1 MLDIAKFAKKPE
13 LIKIELDA
21 PEVVEKYE
29 GTVTFYVLDS
39 IDIATYFEFYKS
51 QADNDGK
58 RLNDILRKLILNAE
72 GKQVI
77 EEGHMLPVDLALA
90 SLSKIGEQLGKSGT
104 K

>member
-1 MLDIAKFAKKPE
+1 MDLHSLSDRFLRYVQIDTESDPHSMSFPSTEKQKDLAK
-13 LIKIELDA
+13 
-21 PEVVEKYE
+21 
-29 GTVTFYVLDS
+29 VL
-39 IDIATYFEFYKS
+39 
-51 QADNDGK
+51 
-58 RLNDILRKLILNAE
+58 LNDILRKLILNAE